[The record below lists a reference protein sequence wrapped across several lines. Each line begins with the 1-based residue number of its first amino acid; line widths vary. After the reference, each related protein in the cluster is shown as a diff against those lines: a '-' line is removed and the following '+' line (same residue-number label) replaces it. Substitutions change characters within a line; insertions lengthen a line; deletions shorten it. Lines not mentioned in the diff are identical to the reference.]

1 MDVKIPGGSYL
12 APSLEHATAGDAMR
26 PQVLTCTPD
35 TPLITAAQ
43 RMAGEHIHALV
54 VLRHDT
60 GDAGGRAWAVLT
72 DRDIL
77 QNAQDAET
85 MTAGEA
91 ASEAILTAQ
100 PADRLTELAGRMV
113 RHAVSHALVVDPRTD
128 RPVGV
133 VSTLDIAGII
143 AWGRA

>member
-12 APSLEHATAGDAMR
+12 APSLDHATAGDAMR

-54 VLRHDT
+54 VLRHD
-60 GDAGGRAWAVLT
+60 DDDGGRAWAVLT

-77 QNAQDAET
+77 HHAQDAET

-100 PADRLTELAGRMV
+100 PADRLTELARRMV
-113 RHAVSHALVVDPRTD
+113 RHAVSHALIVDPRTD

>member
-1 MDVKIPGGSYL
+1 
-12 APSLEHATAGDAMR
+12 MR

-54 VLRHDT
+54 VLRQDS

-77 QNAQDAET
+77 HHAQAAEG

-113 RHAVSHALVVDPRTD
+113 RHAVSHAVIVDPRTD

>member
-43 RMAGEHIHALV
+43 RMAGEHVHALV
-54 VLRHDT
+54 VLRHDHDG
-60 GDAGGRAWAVLT
+60 GDRAWAVLT

-77 QNAQDAET
+77 HHAEVAET

-100 PADRLTELAGRMV
+100 PADRLTELARRMV
-113 RHAVSHALVVDPRTD
+113 RHAVSHALIVDPRTD

>member
-1 MDVKIPGGSYL
+1 MDVRIPGGSYL
-12 APSLEHATAGDAMR
+12 APTLEHATAGDAMR

-54 VLRHDT
+54 VLRHD
-60 GDAGGRAWAVLT
+60 GDDVGTHAWAVLT

-77 QNAQDAET
+77 RHAEAAET
-85 MTAGEA
+85 MTAGDA
-91 ASEAILTAQ
+91 ASEAILTAR
-100 PADRLTELAGRMV
+100 PGDRLTELADRMV
-113 RHAVSHALVVDPRTD
+113 RHAVSHVLIVDPRTD

>member
-1 MDVKIPGGSYL
+1 
-12 APSLEHATAGDAMR
+12 
-26 PQVLTCTPD
+26 
-35 TPLITAAQ
+35 
-43 RMAGEHIHALV
+43 MAGEHIHALV
-54 VLRHDT
+54 VLRHDN
-60 GDAGGRAWAVLT
+60 DDVGGRAWAVLT

-77 QNAQDAET
+77 HHAQDAET

-91 ASEAILTAQ
+91 ASEAIITAH
-100 PADRLTELAGRMV
+100 PADRLTELAGRMA
-113 RHAVSHALVVDPRTD
+113 RQAVSHALIVDPRTD

>member
-12 APSLEHATAGDAMR
+12 TPSLEHATAGDAMR
-26 PQVLTCTPD
+26 PQVLACTPD
-35 TPLITAAQ
+35 TPLVTAAQ

-54 VLRHDT
+54 VLRQA
-60 GDAGGRAWAVLT
+60 GDDARGRAWAVLS

-77 QNAQDAET
+77 PHAEEAET

-91 ASEAILTAQ
+91 ASESVLTAE
-100 PADRLTELAGRMV
+100 PADRLTELAGRMA
-113 RHAVSHALVVDPRTD
+113 RHGVSHAVIVDPRTD
-128 RPVGV
+128 RPVGI